1 MMNNEFS
8 MLGQFEQAK
17 TFGAETIQAQPLTGF
32 TAQQGFEIQQT
43 GWTSL
48 PTELDGEKSALL
60 EKIAEM
66 RKNWGE
72 LEPDIEKQVQGLY
85 DKMINDSAWNN

>member
-1 MMNNEFS
+1 MISDFHA
-8 MLGQFEQAK
+8 LGQFSTAGTLQS
-17 TFGAETIQAQPLTGF
+17 ETIQPSL
-32 TAQQGFEIQQT
+32 QGSEHNMTLGIQQT

-48 PTELDGEKSALL
+48 PSELDGEKQALL
-60 EKIAEM
+60 DKIADM

>member
-1 MMNNEFS
+1 MINNFNP
-8 MLGQFEQAK
+8 LGQFDLGEITTLDGGHMTK
-17 TFGAETIQAQPLTGF
+17 MVG
-32 TAQQGFEIQQT
+32 IQQT

-48 PTELDGEKSALL
+48 PTELDGEKQALL
-60 EKIAEM
+60 DKIADM

-85 DKMINDSAWNN
+85 DKMINDSAWNNN